1 MGYSFVAGYT
11 GLTSIILIQF
21 VPKFTEI
28 GEIIEITNINCHTPF
43 KVIHGTDFGMNWKA
57 AYTSYC
63 TVY

>member
-43 KVIHGTDFGMNWKA
+43 KVIHGTDFGMN
-57 AYTSYC
+57 
-63 TVY
+63 